1 MTGRRKGIEWSQKLP
16 WGEFSGWEGWWE
28 GILTQLAAVIDS
40 RYGTKICAGG
50 ADKLLCGMPGFFKR
64 NISFQGR
71 MARGITGSILLIAG
85 IIAADSTLWAAI
97 PLVVIGLFCIFEAVR
112 GWCFLR
118 ACGIKTKV

>member
-1 MTGRRKGIEWSQKLP
+1 
-16 WGEFSGWEGWWE
+16 
-28 GILTQLAAVIDS
+28 LAGDNLF
-40 RYGTKICAGG
+40 YGMAR
-50 ADKLLCGMPGFFKR
+50 FFAR

-71 MARGITGSILLIAG
+71 MARGITGTILLIVG
-85 IIAADSTLWAAI
+85 IILADYTLWACI